1 MIATTTET
9 IDGYRINE
17 YLGLVAISKDPRGF
31 FTGVNVDKLIDMLKN
46 EATEKYDAD
55 AVIGI
60 RFFNMKVVQVAIS
73 WHMEQQ
79 LKLKRSS
86 KQMSQDFFEKY
97 IEWKNSSEYTR
108 VLLRE
113 KKEIVKLK
121 RFIKDFSLK

>member
-46 EATEKYDAD
+46 EASEKYDAD

-60 RFFNMKVVQVAIS
+60 RFFQYEGNASGDIMVYGTAVKIEE
-73 WHMEQQ
+73 EQ
-79 LKLKRSS
+79 
-86 KQMSQDFFEKY
+86 
-97 IEWKNSSEYTR
+97 
-108 VLLRE
+108 
-113 KKEIVKLK
+113 
-121 RFIKDFSLK
+121 